1 VVETG
6 ASPGF
11 AERARCHERMEA
23 LGPAARA
30 QMPAYLKGHVDAALA
45 EATTFNAK
53 VRAAGGVENVA
64 LVVTGPEDE

>member
-30 QMPAYLKGHVDAALA
+30 QMPAGCG
-45 EATTFNAK
+45 
-53 VRAAGGVENVA
+53 AG
-64 LVVTGPEDE
+64 